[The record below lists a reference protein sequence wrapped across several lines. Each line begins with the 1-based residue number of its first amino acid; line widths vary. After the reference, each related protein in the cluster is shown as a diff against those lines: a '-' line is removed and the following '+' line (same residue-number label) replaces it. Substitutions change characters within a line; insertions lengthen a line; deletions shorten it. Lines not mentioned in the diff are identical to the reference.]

1 MKRLAGLAFG
11 LIAVLL
17 GGLWLLQGL
26 GIVHL
31 RSILCFADCAPVQG
45 PSVTWAAIG
54 VVTLVVGAG
63 CVLWFRK
70 RVKE

>member
-1 MKRLAGLAFG
+1 MKKTSFFIG

-31 RSILCFADCAPVQG
+31 RPVLCFADCDPIQG
-45 PSVTWAAIG
+45 PSATWAVIG
-54 VVTLVVGAG
+54 VAVLAAG
-63 CVLWFRK
+63 GVAVFWSVQR
-70 RVKE
+70 RPN